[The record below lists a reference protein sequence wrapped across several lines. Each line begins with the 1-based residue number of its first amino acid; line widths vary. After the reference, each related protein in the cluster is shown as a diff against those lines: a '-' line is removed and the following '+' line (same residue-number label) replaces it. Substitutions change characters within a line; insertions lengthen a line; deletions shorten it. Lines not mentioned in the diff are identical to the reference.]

1 MPLRCAFCCRDC
13 KGIEQM
19 SYNQETKQKQ
29 GKPREWREAA
39 KQKRNPAY

>member
-1 MPLRCAFCCRDC
+1 
-13 KGIEQM
+13 M
-19 SYNQETKQKQ
+19 SYSPKQDKTKQ

>member
-1 MPLRCAFCCRDC
+1 
-13 KGIEQM
+13 M

-39 KQKRNPAY
+39 KQKRKPVF